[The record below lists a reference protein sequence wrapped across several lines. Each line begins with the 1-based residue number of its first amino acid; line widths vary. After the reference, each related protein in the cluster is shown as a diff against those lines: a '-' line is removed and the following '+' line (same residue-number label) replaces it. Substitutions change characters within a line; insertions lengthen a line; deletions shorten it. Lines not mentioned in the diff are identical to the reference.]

1 MRLTGGIF
9 LTQPERVNT
18 TQAPSTICHCC
29 LFRAG
34 HEVPDQAQEGALRK
48 RLRVTS
54 HQSDGGLVL
63 WGV

>member
-34 HEVPDQAQEGALRK
+34 HEDP
-48 RLRVTS
+48 
-54 HQSDGGLVL
+54 
-63 WGV
+63 